1 MLWIVKALLVL
12 AKSRRGR
19 KLLFAVGVGAAEL
32 AQGDR
37 ARKLYAQARTRVD
50 DLVLRKRLVR
60 SARSVE
66 QAIRRR

>member
-1 MLWIVKALLVL
+1 VLWIVKALLVV

-19 KLLFAVGVGAAEL
+19 KLLVAAGVGAAEL

-37 ARKLYAQARTRVD
+37 ARKLYAQARARVD
-50 DLVLRKRLVR
+50 DPVLRERLAR

>member
-37 ARKLYAQARTRVD
+37 ARKLYAQARTRVED
-50 DLVLRKRLVR
+50 PVLRERLTR
-60 SARSVE
+60 TARGVE
-66 QAIRRR
+66 QTIRRR